1 MKEKPKGNNSVNNGL
16 ENMTLRKEMVF
27 TGELDQANLGIVSA
41 GEKGLPTPQSGEW
54 KVPA

>member
-1 MKEKPKGNNSVNNGL
+1 MNNGL